1 MEDLPIRLAAAG
13 DLHCAESL
21 RDRIVRAFH
30 NIEPEADLILLAGD
44 LTTRGEPEQALVLAD
59 ACRGLS
65 IPVVA
70 VLGNH
75 DYHAGQCVELKAM
88 LEAAGITVL
97 DRSHTVIEV
106 RGLDVGVVGCKGFI
120 GGFPGAEITDFGES
134 LLRQVY
140 RETGEEV
147 EALELGLEAIAG
159 CHRRI
164 ALLHYAPITETL
176 VGEPEQIWAFLGS
189 GRLGPPIG
197 AHRPDLVLHGHAHH
211 GSPQGT
217 IGEVAVRNVA
227 VHVVGSDFALLH
239 C

>member
-1 MEDLPIRLAAAG
+1 MEELPIRLAAAG
-13 DLHCAESL
+13 DLHCAEAL
-21 RDRIVRAFH
+21 RDRIVRAFR
-30 NIEPEADLILLAGD
+30 NVESEADLILLAGD

-59 ACRGLS
+59 ACRELS

-75 DYHAGQCVELKAM
+75 DYHAGQCVELRAM
-88 LEAAGITVL
+88 LEAAGIIVL

-164 ALLHYAPITETL
+164 VLLHYAPITETL

-211 GSPQGT
+211 GSPRGA
-217 IGEVAVRNVA
+217 IGEVVVRNVA
-227 VHVVGSDFALLH
+227 VHVIGTDFSLLH

>member
-1 MEDLPIRLAAAG
+1 MEELPIRLAAAG
-13 DLHCAESL
+13 DLHCAEPL
-21 RDRIVRAFH
+21 RDRIVRAFR
-30 NIEPEADLILLAGD
+30 NVESEADLILLAGD
-44 LTTRGEPEQALVLAD
+44 LTTRGEPDQALVLAD
-59 ACRGLS
+59 ACRELS
-65 IPVVA
+65 VPVVA

-75 DYHAGQCVELKAM
+75 DYHAGQCVELRAM
-88 LEAAGITVL
+88 LEAAGIIVL

-164 ALLHYAPITETL
+164 VLLHYAPITETL

-211 GSPQGT
+211 GSPRGA
-217 IGEVAVRNVA
+217 IGEVVVRNVA
-227 VHVVGSDFALLH
+227 VHVIGTDFSLLH